1 MCLTKEVVEWA
12 DKLEKKEGNAV
23 NIEIPTN
30 PYCYSDVAVFFS
42 LRQAL
47 PGRFIRTKMKQFLSN
62 MRISHKILIG
72 FAVVLVVLVASSGLT
87 LFSLQKVRHAVFDV
101 VEERQPTALLSAELA
116 TQLHNAYGVLGFYLL
131 SKEQTHLNSF
141 EQKMNAVTVTLQNL
155 RALPSISGD
164 PDARML
170 VESIAVELEKSA
182 SVQKELLASAADNEK
197 NFPGIAHANQYVN
210 PLNRSLLQLATQMIE
225 SELEEAEGAEDSSR
239 LALLTAVNEL
249 RYSWSTVMGS
259 IRGYLAFRNQAQ
271 LENLAL
277 YMERA
282 REQIDKVSAYGEA
295 LTFEEEE
302 ALEQFTTDYTAFDQA
317 QKKMVEIHGS
327 DRWRT
332 DVWLIKSQISPIFK
346 TIDAKVSDLVE
357 RQKIAIYETSNDL
370 LAEAESTNRLV
381 LFLLVSGLIVGLLIA
396 VVISRMVSV
405 PLRNAA
411 GMMDDIASGDG
422 DLTRRMACGG
432 SDEIGLL
439 TSSFNRF
446 VDKIQ
451 RLVRETANS
460 TSAVIGGVA
469 ETSEITA
476 VISNEVIEQEGR
488 TQQVATAVHQM
499 SISIGEVAD
508 SAQTARE
515 AAQSADSEAG
525 HGREI
530 VEETASSIKRLAGE
544 VEMAANSILK
554 VEDDSAEISKILD
567 VIKSIAEQTNLL
579 ALNAAIEAARA
590 GEQGRGFAV
599 VADEVRGLAT
609 RTQESTV
616 EIENMITRLQAGARD
631 AASVMKSGTQTAK
644 QNLEQAER
652 ARLSLVSIAEAVSTI
667 SAMNTQIAT
676 GAEQQHS
683 VADEISKNVVHIS
696 DSSHETADYAR
707 QTSSII
713 SELGQRASGLQ
724 QTVSQFKISGEATI
738 DFAAA
743 KSAHLAWKARL
754 QGFLDGQTSMSQN
767 EAVSHH
773 DCILGKWYY
782 SEGLSNYGAIPEM
795 RELEVPHA
803 DMHALIKQIVQK
815 KNAGSGAEAG
825 ELLSQVDPLS
835 QRIISLLDIVERKV
849 TGS

>member
-1 MCLTKEVVEWA
+1 
-12 DKLEKKEGNAV
+12 
-23 NIEIPTN
+23 
-30 PYCYSDVAVFFS
+30 
-42 LRQAL
+42 
-47 PGRFIRTKMKQFLSN
+47 

-116 TQLHNAYGVLGFYLL
+116 TQLHNAYRVLGFYLL
-131 SKEQTHLNSF
+131 SKEQTHLKSF
-141 EQKMNAVTVTLQNL
+141 EQKMNAVTATLQNL

-170 VESIAVELEKSA
+170 VESIAVELEHST

-239 LALLTAVNEL
+239 LALLSAVNEL

-295 LTFEEEE
+295 LTFEEE
-302 ALEQFTTDYTAFDQA
+302 ALEQFTIDYAVFDQA

-332 DVWLIKSQISPIFK
+332 DVWLIKSQIIPVFN
-346 TIDAKVSDLVE
+346 TIDAKVNDLVE
-357 RQKIAIYETSNDL
+357 RQKTAIHETSNEL

-381 LFLLVSGLIVGLLIA
+381 LFLLVSGLIIGLLIA

-405 PLRNAA
+405 PLRHAA

-439 TSSFNRF
+439 TSSFNHF

-451 RLVRETANS
+451 GLVRETANS
-460 TSAVIGGVA
+460 TSTVIGGVA
-469 ETSEITA
+469 ETSEIAA
-476 VISNEVIEQEGR
+476 VISHEVIEQEAS

-530 VEETASSIKRLAGE
+530 VEETASSIKRLADE

-599 VADEVRGLAT
+599 VADEVRELAT

-616 EIENMITRLQAGARD
+616 EIENMIVRLQAGARD
-631 AASVMKSGTQTAK
+631 AASVMKSGTHIAK
-644 QNLEQAER
+644 QNIEQAER
-652 ARLSLVSIAEAVSTI
+652 ARQSLVSIAEAVSTI
-667 SAMNTQIAT
+667 STMNTQIAT
-676 GAEQQHS
+676 AAEQQHS

-696 DSSHETADYAR
+696 DSSHETADHAR

-795 RELEVPHA
+795 RELEAPHTE
-803 DMHALIKQIVQK
+803 MHALIKQIVQK

>member
-1 MCLTKEVVEWA
+1 
-12 DKLEKKEGNAV
+12 
-23 NIEIPTN
+23 
-30 PYCYSDVAVFFS
+30 
-42 LRQAL
+42 
-47 PGRFIRTKMKQFLSN
+47 MKQFLSN
-62 MRISHKILIG
+62 MRISYKILIG
-72 FAVVLVVLVASSGLT
+72 FSVVLVVLVASSGVT
-87 LFSLQKVRHAVFDV
+87 LFSLQKVRHAVFEV

-131 SKEQTHLNSF
+131 SKEQAHLKSF
-141 EQKMNAVTVTLQNL
+141 KQKMNAVTLTLQNL
-155 RALPSISGD
+155 RALPSISSD

-170 VESIAVELEKSA
+170 VESIAVELENST

-239 LALLTAVNEL
+239 LALLSAVNEL

-282 REQIDKVSAYGEA
+282 REQIDKISAYGEA

-302 ALEQFTTDYTAFDQA
+302 ALEQFTTDYAAFDQA

-346 TIDAKVSDLVE
+346 TIEAKVSDLVE
-357 RQKIAIYETSNDL
+357 RQKIAIHETSNDL

-381 LFLLVSGLIVGLLIA
+381 LLLLAGGLIISMLIA

-405 PLRNAA
+405 PLRHAA

-451 RLVRETANS
+451 GLVRETANS
-460 TSAVIGGVA
+460 TSTVIGGVA
-469 ETSEITA
+469 EMSEIAA
-476 VISNEVIEQEGR
+476 VISNEVIEQEAS

-499 SISIGEVAD
+499 SISIGEVAN

-515 AAQSADSEAG
+515 AAQLADSEAG

-530 VEETASSIKRLAGE
+530 VEETASSIKRLADE

-599 VADEVRGLAT
+599 VADEVRELAT

-616 EIENMITRLQAGARD
+616 EIENMIVRLQAGARD
-631 AASVMKSGTQTAK
+631 AASVMKSGTQIAK

-652 ARLSLVSIAEAVSTI
+652 ARQSLVSIADAVSTI
-667 SAMNTQIAT
+667 STMNTQIAT
-676 GAEQQHS
+676 ASEQQHS

-696 DSSHETADYAR
+696 DSSHETADHAR

-713 SELGQRASGLQ
+713 SELGQQASELQ
-724 QTVSQFKISGEATI
+724 QAVSQFKISGEATI
-738 DFAAA
+738 DFTAA

-782 SEGLSNYGAIPEM
+782 SEGLSLYGAIPEM
-795 RELEVPHA
+795 RELEAPHA
-803 DMHALIKQIVQK
+803 EMHALIKQIVQK
-815 KNAGSGAEAG
+815 KNAGSEAEAG

-835 QRIISLLDIVERKV
+835 QRIISLLDIVERRV
-849 TGS
+849 ADS

>member
-1 MCLTKEVVEWA
+1 MPGFNLLLPIA
-12 DKLEKKEGNAV
+12 GQGFGFGFAGH
-23 NIEIPTN
+23 
-30 PYCYSDVAVFFS
+30 DVLLCWGAGESIDWV
-42 LRQAL
+42 LRE
-47 PGRFIRTKMKQFLSN
+47 
-62 MRISHKILIG
+62 LIG
-72 FAVVLVVLVASSGLT
+72 V
-87 LFSLQKVRHAVFDV
+87 
-101 VEERQPTALLSAELA
+101 
-116 TQLHNAYGVLGFYLL
+116 
-131 SKEQTHLNSF
+131 
-141 EQKMNAVTVTLQNL
+141 
-155 RALPSISGD
+155 
-164 PDARML
+164 
-170 VESIAVELEKSA
+170 
-182 SVQKELLASAADNEK
+182 
-197 NFPGIAHANQYVN
+197 
-210 PLNRSLLQLATQMIE
+210 
-225 SELEEAEGAEDSSR
+225 DS
-239 LALLTAVNEL
+239 
-249 RYSWSTVMGS
+249 W
-259 IRGYLAFRNQAQ
+259 
-271 LENLAL
+271 
-277 YMERA
+277 
-282 REQIDKVSAYGEA
+282 A
-295 LTFEEEE
+295 LTI
-302 ALEQFTTDYTAFDQA
+302 Y
-317 QKKMVEIHGS
+317 
-327 DRWRT
+327 
-332 DVWLIKSQISPIFK
+332 K
-346 TIDAKVSDLVE
+346 TIEAKVSDLVD
-357 RQKIAIYETSNDL
+357 RQKAAIHETSNDL

-381 LFLLVSGLIVGLLIA
+381 LFLLVGGLIIGLLIA

-405 PLRNAA
+405 PLRHAA

-439 TSSFNRF
+439 TSSFNCF

-451 RLVRETANS
+451 GLVRETANS
-460 TSAVIGGVA
+460 TSTVIGGVA
-469 ETSEITA
+469 ETSEIAA
-476 VISNEVIEQEGR
+476 VISNEVIQQEAS

-515 AAQSADSEAG
+515 AAQSADCEAG

-616 EIENMITRLQAGARD
+616 EIENMIVRLQAGARD
-631 AASVMKSGTQTAK
+631 AASVMKSGTQIAK
-644 QNLEQAER
+644 QNIEQAER
-652 ARLSLVSIAEAVSTI
+652 ARQSLVSIAEAVSTI

-676 GAEQQHS
+676 AAEQQHS

-696 DSSHETADYAR
+696 DSSHETADHAR

-795 RELEVPHA
+795 RELETPHA
-803 DMHALIKQIVQK
+803 EIHALIKQIVQK

-849 TGS
+849 ADS